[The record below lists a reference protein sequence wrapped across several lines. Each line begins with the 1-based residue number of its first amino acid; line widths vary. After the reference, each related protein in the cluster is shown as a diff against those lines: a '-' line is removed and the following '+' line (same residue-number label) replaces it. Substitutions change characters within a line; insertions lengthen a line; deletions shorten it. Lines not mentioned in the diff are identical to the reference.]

1 MTGAFAWAAVR
12 ATSLAGRD
20 VHRRGLPGPEL
31 GRGQQLDDRGRG
43 ERTYVRLLTVADL
56 KALAPYGTGS
66 SEGATCRGRARAAII
81 AKGAAITGIRAAL
94 PRLPE
99 TIPASP
105 ALVLGQ
111 MTWETTPGDRERTTY
126 VFDLVLFV
134 ERTSDDDRVIADTDD
149 LIDLVQAAYVSG
161 ITIGQTAQTT
171 QCVIR
176 GGASNEWGKVGG
188 AEYLLT
194 TFRLELAASRQ
205 RGYTA

>member
-1 MTGAFAWAAVR
+1 
-12 ATSLAGRD
+12 
-20 VHRRGLPGPEL
+20 
-31 GRGQQLDDRGRG
+31 
-43 ERTYVRLLTVADL
+43 
-56 KALAPYGTGS
+56 
-66 SEGATCRGRARAAII
+66 
-81 AKGAAITGIRAAL
+81 
-94 PRLPE
+94 
-99 TIPASP
+99 
-105 ALVLGQ
+105 

-161 ITIGQTAQTT
+161 ITLGQTAQTT

-205 RGYTA
+205 RATRPRYGPCRSSCAIFPRGPTSSRASGDRAEVSPSGRRALAYSPPPSARAQPGSRR